1 MSSLH
6 CPLMKQD
13 TPGDLGSGAGRAV
26 LPAPGGHRGVRRRFA
41 AATSLPLSASTIG
54 PGGQQRSPLSGDGPI
69 AVSGDKRSQQGY
81 LFIRDGQA
89 GLIAPAGAF
98 IASSVHLHIAP
109 VETPPGLPPEFTSD
123 GHAYQITASSQ
134 GGVRLAGTISV
145 VLKYPQPP
153 PAVFHY
159 QNGRWRHLCYSDQA
173 TFSPTSITCPASSL
187 GIFVAVAYP
196 RLGTHSVPAT
206 PLSSTRWAFLNQ
218 YLALIAALAV
228 LVVAAVLGYVV
239 SRPDKKPTGRKPR
252 S

>member
-1 MSSLH
+1 VTRAATL
-6 CPLMKQD
+6 
-13 TPGDLGSGAGRAV
+13 AV
-26 LPAPGGHRGVRRRFA
+26 LCCLLLVVTA
-41 AATSLPLSASTIG
+41 AHADGSLPPRPYHYLHPPSALAGSNA
-54 PGGQQRSPLSGDGPI
+54 PPLSGDGPI
-69 AVSGDKRSQQGY
+69 VVSAGHSHQGY
-81 LFIRDGQA
+81 LFTRDGQA

-98 IASSVHLHIAP
+98 VAPSVHLHIAP

-123 GHAYQITASSQ
+123 GNAYQITASGQ
-134 GGVRLAGTISV
+134 GGVRLARNVTV

-159 QNGRWRHLCYSDQA
+159 QSGRWRRLCYSDQA

-187 GIFVAVAYP
+187 GIFVAVGYP
-196 RLGTHSVPAT
+196 RLGNHAVPST
-206 PLSSTRWAFLNQ
+206 PLASTRWAFLNQ
-218 YLALIAALAV
+218 YLALFAALAV